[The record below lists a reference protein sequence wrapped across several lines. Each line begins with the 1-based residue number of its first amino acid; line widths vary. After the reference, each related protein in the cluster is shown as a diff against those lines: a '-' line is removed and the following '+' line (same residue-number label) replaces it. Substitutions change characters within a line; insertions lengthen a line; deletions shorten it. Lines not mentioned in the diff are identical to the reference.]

1 VSLRDELARA
11 QPTRRGPKCSICK
24 LLVDLPED
32 DRMALEEALESR
44 LPSTVIQRAILAD
57 GHHLGRGS
65 VGRHRRGDCSG
76 L

>member
-1 VSLRDELARA
+1 MSLREQLGKA

-32 DRMALEEALESR
+32 DLVALKEALESR
-44 LPSTVIQRAILAD
+44 LPSTVIQRAIIAD
-57 GHHLGRGS
+57 GHQIGRGS